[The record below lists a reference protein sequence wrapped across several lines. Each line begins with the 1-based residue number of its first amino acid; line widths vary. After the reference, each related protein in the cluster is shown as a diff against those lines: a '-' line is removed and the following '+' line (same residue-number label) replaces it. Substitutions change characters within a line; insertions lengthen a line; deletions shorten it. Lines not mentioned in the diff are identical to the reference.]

1 MDKGRGEVGRDGFE
15 PLACGERQGLG
26 RPVVP
31 EAAGGEDGHPC
42 SVVHTGIP
50 ASRRHV
56 DRDVANP
63 EGSRFRSAHHLLL
76 QGWEAS
82 LVSAG
87 VVVVDA
93 ILR

>member
-15 PLACGERQGLG
+15 PLACGGRQGLG